1 MSGFHPA
8 LESRMSTQT
17 PNNQSAILR
26 MPLRH
31 FMRSDIALQLEH
43 LCSIHSVG
51 GFLSAWRR
59 PDVQPRIEL
68 AFETPGQARQ
78 AAAVCLAWL
87 GRPALFVPSP
97 VPIWW
102 HDDAGTPVAAV

>member
-1 MSGFHPA
+1 MNTQF
-8 LESRMSTQT
+8 SRD
-17 PNNQSAILR
+17 QSAILR

-31 FMRSDIALQLEH
+31 FMRTDIALQLEH
-43 LCSIHSVG
+43 LLSIHSVG
-51 GFLSAWRR
+51 GFLQAWRR

-87 GRPALFVPSP
+87 GRPAFFVPSP
-97 VPIWW
+97 VPTWW
-102 HDDAGTPVAAV
+102 ISDANGPSASA